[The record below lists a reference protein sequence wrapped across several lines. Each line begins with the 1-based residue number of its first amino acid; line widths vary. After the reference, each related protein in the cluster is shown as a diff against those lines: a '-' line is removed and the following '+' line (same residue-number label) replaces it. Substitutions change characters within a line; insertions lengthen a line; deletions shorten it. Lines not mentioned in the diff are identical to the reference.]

1 MAKKVKETKREPRFT
16 KNQILAAAK
25 YNHRRDALSAIL
37 VDGESYTIKE
47 VNSLLE
53 KFMKGKVN

>member
-1 MAKKVKETKREPRFT
+1 MAKKVTKREPRFT
-16 KNQILAAAK
+16 KNQILTAAK

-37 VDGESYTIKE
+37 TDGESYTIKE